1 MKIERVSEN
10 QIRCT
15 LTKNDLIDRELKL
28 SELAY
33 GSEKAKNLFRD
44 MMNQASY
51 ELGFEA
57 DDIPLI
63 IEAIP
68 VSGECIV
75 LIITKVVDPDELDT
89 RFAKFSPA
97 SEDKDEG
104 EGDEDEDDE
113 DETASYDGDNSIF
126 DFFKKLSE
134 DMIVQEVTQED
145 TRPKTSTSDPSSKEF
160 RKSPQTLVRIFSF
173 NSLQDVTSFA
183 EVSKDYFKGKN
194 SLYKDPSKGLY
205 YLTLAKGEL
214 SPETFNAIGNLAME
228 YGRIEKSNYASLA
241 YHDEH
246 NEIIIRDNAIQVLS
260 QL

>member
-89 RFAKFSPA
+89 RFAKFSPV
-97 SEDKDEG
+97 SED
-104 EGDEDEDDE
+104 DDE
-113 DETASYDGDNSIF
+113 DENEIEDVEHISSAYNSDSSIF
-126 DFFKKLSE
+126 DFFKRLSE
-134 DMIVQEVTQED
+134 DMIVQEVADGDHESKTNNQD
-145 TRPKTSTSDPSSKEF
+145 TSSKDLT
-160 RKSPQTLVRIFSF
+160 RKPQTLVRIFSF
-173 NSLQDVTSFA
+173 KSLEDVTSFS
-183 EVSKDYFKGKN
+183 EVAKAYYDGEN
-194 SLYKDPSKGLY
+194 SLYKDSSKKLYFLAISKGS
-205 YLTLAKGEL
+205 L
-214 SPETFNAIGNLAME
+214 SPESFNFISNMAMD
-228 YGRIEKSNYASLA
+228 YGKLEKSNYASLA
-241 YHDEH
+241 YQEEH
-246 NEIIIRDNAIQVLS
+246 NEIIIRGRAIQVLS

>member
-89 RFAKFSPA
+89 RFAKFSPV
-97 SEDKDEG
+97 SEDD
-104 EGDEDEDDE
+104 DEDEDESE
-113 DETASYDGDNSIF
+113 DLEPVSSSYNSDGSIF

-134 DMIVQEVTQED
+134 DMIVQEVADED
-145 TRPKTSTSDPSSKEF
+145 SEARTNTRDVSSKDF
-160 RKSPQTLVRIFSF
+160 AKKPQTLVRIFSF
-173 NSLQDVTSFA
+173 KNLQDVASFS
-183 EVSKDYFKGKN
+183 EVAKTYYDGDN
-194 SLYKDPSKGLY
+194 SLYKDSSKNLYFLTISKGS
-205 YLTLAKGEL
+205 L
-214 SPETFNAIGNLAME
+214 SPESFNFICNMAIE
-228 YGRIEKSNYASLA
+228 YGKMEKSNYASLA
-241 YHDEH
+241 YQEEH
-246 NEIIIRDNAIQVLS
+246 NEIIIRNHAIQVLS